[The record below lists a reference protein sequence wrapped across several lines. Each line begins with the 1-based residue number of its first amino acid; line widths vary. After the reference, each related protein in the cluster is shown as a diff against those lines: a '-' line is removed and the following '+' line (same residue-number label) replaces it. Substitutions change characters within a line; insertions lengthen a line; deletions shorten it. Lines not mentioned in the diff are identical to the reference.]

1 MTPTEI
7 LESAA
12 VGARVREGAEG
23 VRAVLRAVHVA
34 GTIAT
39 RDLAQ
44 SARLPL
50 PVVAAIRGDLAK
62 LDVIEKRPSGAGL
75 TERGQRLADEMF
87 GESASVPNAAQSSP
101 DAPADLLA
109 RVREFTSQRPDADTT
124 LDQAKATPETLV
136 RRVAHLASHDALTGR
151 RVLCLGDDDFVT
163 AAIVA
168 WTQVESDAGRKANP
182 DRLCALD
189 IDPRIVSDLAA
200 RDGVEAHVWDA
211 RDPVP
216 DDLRGAFDV
225 VVTDPPY
232 TLPGAE
238 LFLSRAAEAVGARPG
253 TRCYFSFGH
262 VAPQDMRDIQAVM
275 LDIGW
280 IVSEW
285 TPGFNEY
292 EGGGVIA
299 GTSLLAEL
307 VLAPDAE
314 SVVSGRYDG
323 DLYTSDV
330 RPGATTYRCRAC
342 GALWAVGAGAPIS
355 TIADL
360 KRTGC
365 SECGADRFV
374 RTGRRVNRERTG
386 GEQASAQDSAS

>member
-50 PVVAAIRGDLAK
+50 PVVAAIRGELAK

-75 TERGQRLADEMF
+75 TPRGQQLADEMF
-87 GESASVPNAAQSSP
+87 GESASVPNAAHSSP
-101 DAPADLLA
+101 DAPTDLLA
-109 RVREFTSQRPDADTT
+109 RVRDFTSQRPDADTT

-136 RRVAHLASHDALTGR
+136 RRVAYLASHDALTGR

-163 AAIVA
+163 GAIVA
-168 WTQVESDAGRKANP
+168 WTQLESDAGRKANP

-189 IDPRIVSDLAA
+189 IDPRIVSALAA

-232 TLPGAE
+232 TLPGTE

-262 VAPQDMRDIQAVM
+262 VAPQDMRDIQAAM

-285 TPGFNEY
+285 TPAFNEY
-292 EGGGVIA
+292 EGGGLIA

-314 SVVSGRYDG
+314 SIVPGHYEG

-330 RPGATTYRCRAC
+330 RPAISTYRCREC
-342 GALWAVGAGAPIS
+342 GALCAVGPGAPIS

-360 KRTGC
+360 KRAGC

-374 RTGRRVNRERTG
+374 RTGRRTG